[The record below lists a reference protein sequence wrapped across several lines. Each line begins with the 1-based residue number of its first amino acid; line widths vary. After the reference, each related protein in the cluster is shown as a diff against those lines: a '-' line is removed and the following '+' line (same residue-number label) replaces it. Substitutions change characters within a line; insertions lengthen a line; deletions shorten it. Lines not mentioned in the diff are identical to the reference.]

1 MPSQIIEK
9 EHDQTMESEDRFATT
24 NALLRSAADSLARTI
39 KKNPG
44 MALLI
49 SASIGVVL
57 ACLSK
62 RR

>member
-1 MPSQIIEK
+1 MSSQTIDK
-9 EHDQTMESEDRFATT
+9 EHNLSVGSEDRFATA
-24 NALLRSAADSLARTI
+24 NALLASTAEALKQTI

>member
-1 MPSQIIEK
+1 MLSPKISE
-9 EHDQTMESEDRFATT
+9 EPTESIRGEDRFATT
-24 NALLRSAADSLARTI
+24 NALLTSTAEALKQAI

-57 ACLSK
+57 ACLIK

>member
-1 MPSQIIEK
+1 MPSQTIDE
-9 EHDQTMESEDRFATT
+9 EYDQTLGNEHRFATT
-24 NALLRSAADSLARTI
+24 NALLASTAEALKQTI

-49 SASIGVVL
+49 SASIGVIL